1 MKDSSIPAPFTNT
14 SSKTQ
19 PEAPSETPYDSD
31 LGEDNVC
38 EDNDAAGRNT
48 TAVSNCSPR
57 SGVLQREPILH
68 SSFRVMPN
76 VSRSGKSGPR
86 MLNNVERM
94 VSTILKNNGDS
105 SPRNCGGSPSMRSGG
120 NKSEGTS
127 QGNCLERS
135 LANVYDARNDPLAS
149 VPEEKKKVGS
159 PRART
164 TVKTRGGKMMS
175 ADGAWTREEL
185 DDHHYDSRNYKTRA

>member
-1 MKDSSIPAPFTNT
+1 MKDSSIAAPFTNA
-14 SSKTQ
+14 
-19 PEAPSETPYDSD
+19 PEAPEASDAYDSD
-31 LGEDNVC
+31 SGEDNVC
-38 EDNDAAGRNT
+38 EDSAAGRNT
-48 TAVSNCSPR
+48 TAVSNYSPR

-86 MLNNVERM
+86 ILSNVERM

-120 NKSEGTS
+120 NKSEGAS

-135 LANVYDARNDPLAS
+135 LANVYDARNDPLKS

-164 TVKTRGGKMMS
+164 TVKTRGDRITS

-185 DDHHYDSRNYKTRA
+185 DDYHYDSRSYRTRA